1 MSICVCA
8 IGALLQKL
16 DRDTQKFAF
25 KCSYAL
31 VEGHPV
37 RRESVYMGLGGRGGG
52 GGGGGGEGVAVGGK
66 GWGGEGV
73 AVGGGEGW
81 RWGGRGGG
89 GGGRGEYLHLET
101 LFSQLS

>member
-52 GGGGGGEGVAVGGK
+52 GGGGGEGVAVGGK
-66 GWGGEGV
+66 
-73 AVGGGEGW
+73 
-81 RWGGRGGG
+81 
-89 GGGRGEYLHLET
+89 GEYLHLET

>member
-52 GGGGGGEGVAVGGK
+52 GSGGGK
-66 GWGGEGV
+66 GW
-73 AVGGGEGW
+73 
-81 RWGGRGGG
+81 RWGGGRGGG
-89 GGGRGEYLHLET
+89 GGGGGRGGGGGKGEYLHLET